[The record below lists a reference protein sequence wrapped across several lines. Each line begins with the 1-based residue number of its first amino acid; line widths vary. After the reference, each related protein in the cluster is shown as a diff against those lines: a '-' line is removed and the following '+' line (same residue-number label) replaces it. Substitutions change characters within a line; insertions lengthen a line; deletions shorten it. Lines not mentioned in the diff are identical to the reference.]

1 MSFNRH
7 FCNSQWDIGSLHR
20 RKLVLSPKQFRLE
33 AVALCEVY
41 DDRKEKSP
49 LSFYYR

>member
-7 FCNSQWDIGSLHR
+7 SCNSQWDIGSLR
-20 RKLVLSPKQFRLE
+20 RSKLVFSPRQFSLE
-33 AVALCEVY
+33 AIALCEVY

-49 LSFYYR
+49 LSFY